1 MKGRISHRERND
13 RNDECT
19 EVLPIEDTHPESRIK
34 MKIIGEGGKNIHHI
48 QVRCLGGLKE
58 IPKRFC
64 QTKCPHHFC
73 CFCVFGTM
81 RELQNP
87 TWMGIR
93 HPTLRI

>member
-34 MKIIGEGGKNIHHI
+34 MKIKGEGGKNIHHI

-58 IPKRFC
+58 IPKRSC
-64 QTKCPHHFC
+64 QTKCPHHFLLFL
-73 CFCVFGTM
+73 CFWYHQRAPKSNLDGDSTSDA
-81 RELQNP
+81 
-87 TWMGIR
+87 
-93 HPTLRI
+93 